1 MEIDHT
7 PEVVWD
13 FQPGFV
19 VAVLL
24 VLALGGWCVARAWRG
39 SWRDMPWFAPAGASP
54 AELSLYRAYLR
65 RHRRWRVTGA
75 VAGAVL
81 ATIVGLSGDGTVFAG
96 LAPNPATN
104 ALVAG
109 ILGCVVGALGAESYR
124 IRGVRGPVAVS
135 IAARPA
141 ERLQP
146 AARASWLV
154 GAIGLAV
161 ALAAAV
167 QRAPGWHLAVANA
180 AVGAGILAL
189 AWWTSRAIDRRPR
202 PALSA
207 GAARADERLR
217 TFGRVRIGWLG
228 LAGTTLMLGC
238 VLVSLAPP
246 ETLARNEDGVRPD
259 APVAAVILGLGALT
273 VSLWALHRASPY
285 PPLTFR
291 PPRPA
296 PRPSV
301 IELLDRSDAI
311 GRPDATGSSG
321 KPDRQASA

>member
-109 ILGCVVGALGAESYR
+109 ILGCVVGALGA
-124 IRGVRGPVAVS
+124 
-135 IAARPA
+135 
-141 ERLQP
+141 
-146 AARASWLV
+146 ASLSHP
-154 GAIGLAV
+154 
-161 ALAAAV
+161 
-167 QRAPGWHLAVANA
+167 RC
-180 AVGAGILAL
+180 
-189 AWWTSRAIDRRPR
+189 SRTGRRVHRRPSR
-202 PALSA
+202 
-207 GAARADERLR
+207 
-217 TFGRVRIGWLG
+217 
-228 LAGTTLMLGC
+228 
-238 VLVSLAPP
+238 
-246 ETLARNEDGVRPD
+246 
-259 APVAAVILGLGALT
+259 
-273 VSLWALHRASPY
+273 
-285 PPLTFR
+285 
-291 PPRPA
+291 
-296 PRPSV
+296 
-301 IELLDRSDAI
+301 
-311 GRPDATGSSG
+311 
-321 KPDRQASA
+321 